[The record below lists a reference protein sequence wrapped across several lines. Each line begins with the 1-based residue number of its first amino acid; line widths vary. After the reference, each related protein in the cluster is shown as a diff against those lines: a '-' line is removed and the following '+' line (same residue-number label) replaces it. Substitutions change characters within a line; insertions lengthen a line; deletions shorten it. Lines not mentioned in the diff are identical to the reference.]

1 MRKIKQIFEGIRQKL
16 FLDSSLTLKST
27 RFLYLIPMAG
37 LIITTLIFGAI
48 IYTSSEKSTFAAPGT
63 SVSTP
68 TLTQTIST
76 TSINFS
82 LNSNDLRTSATKIL
96 STDVKPRTNNVTGL
110 TTTISSIDEDTSLNS
125 TDPAN
130 TDRITS
136 TDGTYLQ
143 AKTWGYRYRQN
154 PGITNYVM
162 SPIPKASAPD
172 TILSTTNSSSVD
184 LRVDFGVKVSPNLTS
199 GVYQKQII
207 ITSFTNHVPTT
218 AKFLQGQQFMRR
230 LRPINPSH
238 DTNIFKHS
246 PSAPPNISTATL
258 VSAPESQYPIYAW
271 YDVAQKTIF
280 WWSEAEISYAHE
292 DATLMFSGINFQ
304 NSSYHLQLLDLR
316 GINTSRTKNMTL
328 MFAENYHQIK
338 HIDLSEFD
346 TSNVEDMKGMFVGIA
361 NSPNNPHPIIPDP
374 IDFSKFNTSKVTNM
388 SQMFINSLLPSID
401 IGHFNTSNVTNM
413 DVMFSGAKNVTTL
426 NLANWDTR
434 KVVYMNSIFSN
445 LPSLINLDVS
455 NWKNNLVK
463 DFSSLF
469 SNLVSLTTLNISGFT
484 TPRATN
490 MVGMFNG
497 VKRLA
502 NLDLSSFD
510 THLVTDM
517 SRMFQDM
524 ESLNTINLSSFNT
537 SNVTSMNKM
546 FFMTNTNPPITNL
559 DLSSFNT
566 SSVTDMERM
575 FVGLANLQSLNVSSF
590 DTRNVTNMEAM
601 FYYTF
606 VTHPNGVLDISNF
619 NTNRVNR
626 MSGMFN
632 YMKVRT
638 IYASPNFVTN
648 SLIPQ
653 PSNIFMDNDNLTG
666 GNGTTY
672 AWPNYTSN
680 FAHIDAPG
688 NPGYFTQKP

>member
-1 MRKIKQIFEGIRQKL
+1 MRKIKQIFESVRQKL
-16 FLDSSLTLKST
+16 FLDSSLTLKNA
-27 RFLYLIPMAG
+27 RFLYLIPMTG
-37 LIITTLIFGAI
+37 LIIATLIFGAI
-48 IYTSSEKSTFAAPGT
+48 IYISSEKSTFAAPGT
-63 SVSTP
+63 PSQAP

-82 LNSNDLRTSATKIL
+82 FNSNDLRTSATKIL

-130 TDRITS
+130 TDRIAS
-136 TDGTYLQ
+136 IDGVYLL

-154 PGITNYVM
+154 PGVTKYAM
-162 SPIPKASAPD
+162 SPIPKASTPD
-172 TILSTTNSSSVD
+172 TILSTTNNSPVD
-184 LRVDFGVKVSPNLTS
+184 LRIDFGVKVAPGLTS
-199 GVYQKQII
+199 GTYTKQLI

-218 AKFLQGQQFMRR
+218 ATFLPGQQFMVKLRSVNPNYDTDVFRR
-230 LRPINPSH
+230 SQ
-238 DTNIFKHS
+238 T
-246 PSAPPNISTATL
+246 APPNIATAVIVSTND
-258 VSAPESQYPIYAW
+258 SAYPIYAW
-271 YDVAQKTIF
+271 YDAAQKTIL
-280 WWSEAEISYAHE
+280 WWSEADISYANE
-292 DATLMFSGINFQ
+292 DASQMFMGINFQ
-304 NSSYHLQLLDLR
+304 NSHNVQLLDLR
-316 GINTSRTKNMTL
+316 DINTSRTKNMRF
-328 MFAENYHQIK
+328 MFAEQYHHVK

-346 TSNVEDMKGMFVGIA
+346 TSRAENMMHMFADYTHNYSAIHIV
-361 NSPNNPHPIIPDP
+361 PDP
-374 IDFSKFNTSKVTNM
+374 RDFSKFNTKNVKDM
-388 SQMFINSLLPSID
+388 SYMFFYSNLPSID
-401 IGHFNTSNVTNM
+401 IRHFDTSNVTNM
-413 DVMFSGAKNVTTL
+413 DSMFLALKNVTSL
-426 NLANWDTR
+426 DL
-434 KVVYMNSIFSN
+434 SN
-445 LPSLINLDVS
+445 LNTQRVVNMSNMFSLSKSLVSLNIS
-455 NWKNNLVK
+455 NWKNDSCTNMS
-463 DFSSLF
+463 FMF
-469 SNLVSLTTLNISGFT
+469 SNLGSLTDLNIDGFT
-484 TPRATN
+484 TQNVTN
-490 MVGMFNG
+490 MTSMFNG
-497 VKRLA
+497 VKRLE
-502 NLDLSSFD
+502 NLDLSGFN
-510 THLVTDM
+510 TGRVTRMDL
-517 SRMFQDM
+517 MFQDM
-524 ESLNTINLSSFNT
+524 ESLKTINLSRFNT
-537 SNVTSMNKM
+537 SSVTTMSHM
-546 FFMTNTNPPITNL
+546 FFMTNANPPITNL

-575 FVGLANLQSLNVSSF
+575 FVGLANLQNLNVSSF

-626 MSGMFN
+626 MNGMFN

-680 FAHIDAPG
+680 FAHIDTPG